1 MIKITDQIR
10 LAEEELAFTFVR
22 ADGPGGQN
30 VNKVATAAELRFDVG
45 HSPSLP
51 EPVRQRLLALA
62 GHRVSTDGILVI
74 SARRFRHQNRNR
86 EDAQERLVELIRR
99 AAQPPK
105 TRHATKPTRSSRLR
119 RLESK
124 RRLSAIKANRRA
136 SLAE

>member
-1 MIKITDQIR
+1 MIKITENIR

-30 VNKVATAAELRFDVG
+30 VNKVATAAELRFDAG

-51 EPVRQRLLALA
+51 EAVRQRLLALA
-62 GHRVSTDGILVI
+62 GRRVSNDGILVI

-86 EDAQERLVELIRR
+86 EDAQERLIELIRR
-99 AAQPPK
+99 AVLPPK
-105 TRHATKPTRSSRLR
+105 PRHATKPTKGSRVR

-124 RRLSAIKANRRA
+124 RRQSVTKAGRRGGF
-136 SLAE
+136 EE